1 MIKRLFWKAIIRI
14 LKCKKMEYKKALQI
28 GTEIYIVDI
37 YKFIPIDKELQKW
50 KDALEKSRT
59 QNYK

>member
-1 MIKRLFWKAIIRI
+1 
-14 LKCKKMEYKKALQI
+14 MEYKKALQI